1 VTGRWHRAGLAW
13 TDSALPPR
21 TLRTVYAYVSGTLAD
36 KKPTEA
42 VIEAGGIGYLLLIP
56 ASSYERLPAV
66 GKPAKLV
73 TTFVVRDDALT
84 LYGFASEPERTTFE
98 TLTNVS
104 GVGPKL
110 ALAALSAMSPS
121 ELRDAVVAG
130 DAALLTR
137 IPGIGKRTAERL
149 IVELK
154 DKFAGMDGLEPAG
167 ALGGDG
173 TSEARADARSGLE
186 ALGLSRAEA
195 EKRLRKVLRA
205 HPGTQSAEDLIRLA
219 LREA

>member
-1 VTGRWHRAGLAW
+1 M
-13 TDSALPPR
+13 
-21 TLRTVYAYVSGTLAD
+21 YAYVSGTLAD

-42 VIEAGGIGYLLLIP
+42 ILEAGGVGYRLLIP

-66 GKPAKLV
+66 GQPAKLV

-84 LYGFASEPERTTFE
+84 LYGFATDGERTAFE
-98 TLTNVS
+98 TLTAVT

-110 ALAALSAMSPS
+110 ALAALSAMSPG
-121 ELRDAVVAG
+121 ELRDTVVAG
-130 DAALLTR
+130 DAGLLTR
-137 IPGIGKRTAERL
+137 IPGVGKRTAERL
-149 IVELK
+149 IVELR
-154 DKFAGMDGLEPAG
+154 DKFAGMDELESAG

-173 TSEARADARSGLE
+173 AASEARADARSGLE